1 MELRHLRYF
10 TVVAKHLH
18 FSEAANELNIS
29 QPPLSK
35 QIKQLEEEL
44 GVILLKRNNRK
55 VELTE
60 AGKYFYKSA
69 VRILSIIEK
78 DIEIVRKIDCGE
90 IGSLTIGF
98 GGTVVYDLLP
108 KIIKQVKVKYPD
120 IKLEVR
126 QLTTSEQLKSLL
138 DGKIDVGILVPPVNH
153 ESISTLLIRE
163 ELFVACI
170 PGNHRLAN
178 CETSVDIREFEHDPI
193 IMTPEKSGKGY
204 YHSVIN
210 LCRNA
215 GFYPNITQTAQEQQT
230 IVSLVASELGIAFV
244 PQSTMRVVHENVK
257 YLPLL
262 QEHKKVTTL
271 AWSKDN
277 YIPTVDLFI
286 DLMKEYFVKE

>member
-44 GVILLKRNNRK
+44 GITLLKRNNRK

-69 VRILSIIEK
+69 IRILNVIEK
-78 DIEIVRKIDCGE
+78 DIEIARNIDYGE

-108 KIIKQVKVKYPD
+108 KIIKQVKVNYPN

-126 QLTTSEQLKSLL
+126 QLTTSDQIKSLL
-138 DGKIDVGILVPPVNH
+138 EGEIDVGILVPPVEEEN
-153 ESISTLLIRE
+153 ISTLSIRE
-163 ELFVACI
+163 ELFVACV

-178 CETSVDIREFEHDPI
+178 NDSPVDIKEFKHDPI

-215 GFYPNITQTAQEQQT
+215 GFYPNIEQTAQEQQT
-230 IVSLVASELGIAFV
+230 IVSLVASELGVAFV
-244 PQSTMRVVHENVK
+244 PQSTKRVVHENVK

-262 QEHKKVTTL
+262 QEHKKVTAL
-271 AWSKDN
+271 AWHKGN
-277 YIPTVDLFI
+277 YIPAVNLFI
-286 DLMKEYFVKE
+286 DLIKEHFVEV